1 MKNKVIT
8 FEGIDGCGKTTQI
21 NLLSDFLDGEN
32 KKNIIVREPGG
43 TKISENIRK
52 VLLDNDNFIEPN
64 TETLLFLSSRSQLV
78 NEVIVNAIS
87 NDEFILFDRFI
98 DSTIAYQGYGRGMNI
113 KLLKKLNDFATNML
127 KPDLTFVL
135 DIDLEESRKRVKKNT
150 MDRMEK
156 SGSAFLD
163 KVLTGYRHMA
173 KENTVRYRL
182 IDCNNKNP
190 NDIHDEIKS
199 HIIKFY
205 KGNFS

>member
-1 MKNKVIT
+1 MKLKNKVIT

-21 NLLSDFLDGEN
+21 NLLSDFLDSEN

-52 VLLDNDNFIEPN
+52 VLLDNDNFIESN

-87 NDEFILFDRFI
+87 NDEVILFDRFI

-113 KLLKKLNDFATNML
+113 ELLKKLNDFATNML

-135 DIDLEESRKRVKKNT
+135 DINLEESLKRVKRNN

-156 SGSAFLD
+156 SGSIFLD
-163 KVLTGYRHMA
+163 KL
-173 KENTVRYRL
+173 
-182 IDCNNKNP
+182 
-190 NDIHDEIKS
+190 
-199 HIIKFY
+199 
-205 KGNFS
+205 